1 MASADIKGFFRQKKG
16 GVSKKPSS
24 SSSSKKNSGK
34 SILRTAAHGSPDS
47 AQAAPLITCG
57 KLDLQAD
64 NEDSEEKLRQFDME
78 MRYGPCVGLSRLER
92 WDRACS
98 MGLNPPMEIGHLL
111 RSLSGSN
118 PKLEC
123 LWEGRV

>member
-1 MASADIKGFFRQKKG
+1 MASSDIKDFFRQKKR

-24 SSSSKKNSGK
+24 SSRKNSGK
-34 SILRTAAHGSPDS
+34 SSIGTICLPEPTDTPALIAHG
-47 AQAAPLITCG
+47 
-57 KLDLQAD
+57 KFDLQD
-64 NEDSEEKLRQFDME
+64 FKGDGDEKLRQFDME

-92 WDRACS
+92 WERACS
-98 MGLNPPMEIGHLL
+98 MGLNSPPEIGNLL